1 MRFFRKFVFVF
12 VFLRRKNIINQKV
25 SPFFGGEKRVCFVSP
40 NNTGEGPFN
49 KEGDSHHFIR
59 MWEWNLYLWVNGN
72 AFCVGSALGSEFCVT
87 SGIARSSSVPLM
99 LSGVKGDWI
108 SPPADSFS
116 ETNNTLKLQTD
127 LPRKVMYIKALTF
140 VLKRYTDFS

>member
-1 MRFFRKFVFVF
+1 M
-12 VFLRRKNIINQKV
+12 
-25 SPFFGGEKRVCFVSP
+25 
-40 NNTGEGPFN
+40 GEGPFN
-49 KEGDSHHFIR
+49 KEGDTYHLIR

-108 SPPADSFS
+108 SPPADSLS
-116 ETNNTLKLQTD
+116 EQT
-127 LPRKVMYIKALTF
+127 TH
-140 VLKRYTDFS
+140 